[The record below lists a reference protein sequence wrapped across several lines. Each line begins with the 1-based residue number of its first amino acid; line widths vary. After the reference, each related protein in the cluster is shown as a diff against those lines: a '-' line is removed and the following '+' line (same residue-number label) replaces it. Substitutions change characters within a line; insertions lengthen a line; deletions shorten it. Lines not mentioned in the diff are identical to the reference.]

1 MTEKRKANM
10 IIGKCGGNSSKNAYN
25 CKVSIPKLWADQIG
39 ISPDN
44 KSLSLEF
51 NGESIIIK
59 KPCNIKRGELFSSPL
74 SNIKTT
80 PVYKCVSNLILTE
93 CF

>member
-1 MTEKRKANM
+1 M

-25 CKVSIPKLWADQIG
+25 CKVSIPNLWADQIG

-59 KPCNIKRGELFSSPL
+59 KAL
-74 SNIKTT
+74 
-80 PVYKCVSNLILTE
+80 
-93 CF
+93 